1 MGQTFYQT
9 NFCFLFCPY
18 TVYNTFFQSYITLQ
32 INRRKKFLLL
42 KQNPKSTKFN
52 LCITNNYLTMQCWY
66 IVWLT
71 YVEIF
76 LTIFFIVTWSLFISF
91 VFVKAS
97 FLLDRIFWEERNYF
111 SCNPNRFFFLLRN
124 SRHGFNLSTR
134 DKNLIGWE
142 KKQCRNTREILCL
155 MENFTWNI
163 LFDMLSHNMVYF
175 KHKQN

>member
-52 LCITNNYLTMQCWY
+52 LCITNNCLTMQCWY

-111 SCNPNRFFFLLRN
+111 SCNPNRFFFCCGIADMVSIFPQGIKIWLDERKSN
-124 SRHGFNLSTR
+124 AVTP
-134 DKNLIGWE
+134 E
-142 KKQCRNTREILCL
+142 KY
-155 MENFTWNI
+155 
-163 LFDMLSHNMVYF
+163 SA
-175 KHKQN
+175 